1 MSQVNNSFGSGGM
14 TLALN
19 EQQFALFIQFLKCGS
34 SLPILKAAS
43 IEGNQMEDM
52 RWVLGQDIELSKDG
66 VLIND
71 DQRKYVWL
79 QELIAE
85 TTPMTIQLEEIIP
98 TIHLPL
104 ETSILNR

>member
-34 SLPILKAAS
+34 SLPILKAVS
-43 IEGNQMEDM
+43 VVGNQMEDM

-85 TTPMTIQLEEIIP
+85 TTPMTIRLEEIIP
-98 TIHLPL
+98 TIHLPF
-104 ETSILNR
+104 ETLILNR

>member
-1 MSQVNNSFGSGGM
+1 M

-43 IEGNQMEDM
+43 VVVEDM

-85 TTPMTIQLEEIIP
+85 TTPMTIRLEEIIP
-98 TIHLPL
+98 TIHLPF